1 MEEKALLSSERFNV
15 YPTPPYDF
23 DLSCSVF
30 EFEKPMPELYESR
43 VWRRALRLNSDK
55 LIPVALRS
63 LGTIEEPKI
72 EIQCFSSV
80 SEEEKSEL
88 AAKLDWM
95 FSFSEDLTD
104 LYAFMERDP
113 ILKDVKKKLYG
124 LKAGSMGAT
133 VFESVV
139 KTILQQQISLRVS
152 FWMTNRLVTKFG
164 ENVKANGRVYYD
176 FPTANAL
183 AEASLEETRQ
193 CGLSLRKSEYIKG
206 IAEKVVKGEFDP
218 EGLKKLSNEEVIEE
232 LKEFRGLGKWSAELV
247 LCTGLKRKDV
257 IPADDLGVRR
267 TISKFYFNDK
277 NISGDEVRKLTEKWG
292 ALKRD
297 IIFYLIC
304 MERSTK

>member
-1 MEEKALLSSERFNV
+1 MKKGASSSERFCV
-15 YPTPPYDF
+15 YPKPPYDF

-30 EFEKPMPELYESR
+30 GFEKPMPDLYER
-43 VWRRALRLNSDK
+43 GVWRRALRLNSGR

-63 LGTIEEPKI
+63 LGTVEQPKI
-72 EIQCFSSV
+72 EIHCFSAV

-95 FSFSEDLTD
+95 FSFSEDLTA
-104 LYAFMERDP
+104 LYAFMERKS
-113 ILKDVKKKLYG
+113 ILKDVKEKLCG

-133 VFESVV
+133 VFENIV

-152 FWMTNRLVTKFG
+152 FWMTNWLVTRFG
-164 ENVKANGRVYYD
+164 ENVKVNGRVYYD
-176 FPTANAL
+176 FPTANSL
-183 AEASLEETRQ
+183 AEASLEEMRQ
-193 CGLSLRKSEYIKG
+193 CGLSWRKSEYIKG
-206 IAEKVVKGEFDP
+206 IAEKVVNGEFDP

-232 LKEFRGLGKWSAELV
+232 LKKFRGLGRWSAELV

-267 TISKFYFNDK
+267 TVSKFYFNRK
-277 NISGDEVRKLTEKWG
+277 NVSGDEVRKLTEKWG
-292 ALKRD
+292 AFKRD

-304 MERSTK
+304 VGRSRK

>member
-1 MEEKALLSSERFNV
+1 MKKETLFSSERFCV
-15 YPTPPYDF
+15 YPKPPYDF

-30 EFEKPMPELYESR
+30 GFEKPMPDLYER
-43 VWRRALRLNSDK
+43 GVWRRALRLSSGK

-72 EIQCFSSV
+72 EIQCFSAV
-80 SEEEKSEL
+80 SEAEKSEL
-88 AAKLDWM
+88 EAKLNWM
-95 FSFSEDLTD
+95 FSFSEDLTAF
-104 LYAFMERDP
+104 YAFVERDP
-113 ILKDVKKKLYG
+113 ILKDVKEKLCG

-133 VFESVV
+133 VFESIV

-164 ENVKANGRVYYD
+164 ENVKVNERVYYD
-176 FPTANAL
+176 FPTASAL
-183 AEASLEETRQ
+183 AEASLEEMRQ
-193 CGLSLRKSEYIKG
+193 CGLSRRKSEYIKG
-206 IAEKVVKGEFDP
+206 IAEKVVKGELDP

-232 LKEFRGLGKWSAELV
+232 LKKFRGLGRWSAELV

-267 TISKFYFNDK
+267 TVSKFYFDGK

-292 ALKRD
+292 AFKRD
-297 IIFYLIC
+297 VIFYLIC
-304 MERSTK
+304 VGRSRK